1 MGRSPRE
8 VRRNRRALDTGG
20 LGHTERQTYSLRLG
34 PPSQA
39 PSAPPPYPAA
49 HQQPTA
55 ERSQRVCLAEAGRA
69 QRHRS
74 ARRPSPDTVPVT
86 SRRTGSYAR
95 SVGRRLA
102 GGPKR
107 CLAVQVFREPGMDL
121 TDLVLDEGQVPFM
134 IERLDLGPR
143 DMYGQPLAV
152 PDGTHPSCPPCRSR
166 TGTEISASA
175 NPHGRA
181 TAAQQSSHSPGRRA

>member
-1 MGRSPRE
+1 MTPHGARPAGQATHQIGRSPRQA
-8 VRRNRRALDTGG
+8 RRNRRAPNTGG
-20 LGHTERQTYSLRLG
+20 IGHTGARPTLAPRPAITGALSAAPL
-34 PPSQA
+34 PSRA
-39 PSAPPPYPAA
+39 SRK
-49 HQQPTA
+49 PTA

-152 PDGTHPSCPPCRSR
+152 PDGDPPVLP
-166 TGTEISASA
+166 AM
-175 NPHGRA
+175 
-181 TAAQQSSHSPGRRA
+181 